1 MKRIGTV
8 GRNEKRERH
17 RDRRGSNSVSIVD
30 TDSSSFGRWRGLDW
44 KSGVKGMGMKAM
56 VAIMAATVVMM
67 AAGCSRLARPELK
80 AGDKV
85 VFFGDSITRAGVLPK
100 GYVTLT
106 RAAVEAAHPGEGI
119 KVFGAGI
126 GGNRVPDLQKRL
138 DSDVLTSNPTV
149 VVIYIGIN
157 DVWHWDRNKGTTQAD
172 FEAGLRDLIGRI
184 EAKGAR
190 VLLATPT
197 VIGEKNDGTN
207 PNDRLLEEYAAISR
221 RVAREED
228 LPLIDLRK
236 VFIDYLKQHNTSN
249 AEKGVLTTDGVH
261 LNETGNRLLADTM
274 LAALGA

>member
-1 MKRIGTV
+1 MKV
-8 GRNEKRERH
+8 
-17 RDRRGSNSVSIVD
+17 
-30 TDSSSFGRWRGLDW
+30 
-44 KSGVKGMGMKAM
+44 
-56 VAIMAATVVMM
+56 MATMMM
-67 AAGCSRLARPELK
+67 ATMAVAMATGCSRLAGPELK
-80 AGDKV
+80 AGERI
-85 VFFGDSITRAGVLPK
+85 VFLGDSITRGGVQPK

-106 RAAVEAAHPGEGI
+106 RAAIENERPGEDI

-157 DVWHWDRNKGTTQAD
+157 DVWHWERNKGTTQAD
-172 FEAGLRDLIGRI
+172 YEAGLRDLIGRI
-184 EAKGAR
+184 EARGAR

-197 VIGEKNDGTN
+197 VIGEKYDGTN

-221 RVAREED
+221 RVAREEGVQ
-228 LPLIDLRK
+228 LIDLRK

-261 LNETGNRLLADTM
+261 LNSIGNRLVADTM
-274 LAALGA
+274 LEALGA